1 MSEHLTAVQTWMQQ
15 SLIDGT
21 GSTDAALHVDPSE
34 TLQPAERLAIYQRGY
49 YSRLIQCLEGQ
60 YKALNH
66 ALGNELFRD
75 FAREYLLQFPSGSP
89 TLAVLGHH
97 FPDFLEASR
106 PDKESDEKEPWI
118 DFMVQLAR
126 YEWDLYTVFDAPGH
140 EGKPLATVE
149 TSDSALRLQPCF
161 FLHAY
166 DFPVNRYYTG
176 VALNQDPEIP
186 EQETVRLAIVRTDF
200 VTRVFSLLEPQYV
213 FLEQMQEGCP
223 AIAALEYT
231 RAVFGSTEEQA
242 LTAWAEWRR
251 NWTANGFFVG

>member
-1 MSEHLTAVQTWMQQ
+1 MSEQLAAVQTWMQQ

-21 GSTDAALHVDPSE
+21 VSPDAALHVEPSA
-34 TLQPAERLAIYQRGY
+34 TLQPAERLSIYQRGY
-49 YSRLIQCLEGQ
+49 YARLIQCLEGQ
-60 YKALNH
+60 YKALDH

-106 PDKESDEKEPWI
+106 PDKDAAEKESWI

-140 EGKPLATVE
+140 EGKPLATDTTPDE
-149 TSDSALRLQPCF
+149 RLRLQTCF
-161 FLHAY
+161 FLLSY

-176 VALNQDPEIP
+176 VAHNEDPQIP
-186 EQETVRLAIVRTDF
+186 EPETVRLAIVRTDF

-213 FLEQMQEGCP
+213 FLQQMQEGCP

-231 RAVFGSTEEQA
+231 RNVFGSSEEQA
-242 LTAWAEWRR
+242 LAAWAEWKKH
-251 NWTANGFFVG
+251 WTENGFFAG